1 MSHRRDQFIYYS
13 QTRIVPGWRVRGD
26 SWFPAWK
33 KRSISNPRE
42 PLERV
47 YSRRT
52 CTTMQSDVALIDLS
66 RDEIESW
73 NDDPSSF
80 FFSKVGSLFRHPLTH
95 RSTKSRERNVRYE
108 KEKTIKREVVIL
120 CNL

>member
-1 MSHRRDQFIYYS
+1 
-13 QTRIVPGWRVRGD
+13 
-26 SWFPAWK
+26 
-33 KRSISNPRE
+33 
-42 PLERV
+42 
-47 YSRRT
+47 
-52 CTTMQSDVALIDLS
+52 MQSDVALIDLS

-73 NDDPSSF
+73 NDDPPSF

-95 RSTKSRERNVRYE
+95 RSTKSRERNVRNE